1 VPRPRTRVE
10 SAPAAPR
17 RTKYT
22 LDTNIFLY
30 GFRDPDV
37 ASHLERFHQAHAP
50 FEQLSAVVA
59 HELLAGTRTPQAA
72 AALRRQLLGRF
83 ERAGRVFAPT
93 PAAWQQAG
101 LVLAALVQTEGLV
114 LADVRKSFTNDVVL
128 AVSCRER
135 GVTLVT
141 ANERD
146 FARIRRFVTGFNFVT
161 NFP

>member
-1 VPRPRTRVE
+1 MPRPRPPAQ

-17 RTKYT
+17 HTKYT

-30 GFRDPDV
+30 GFRDPEV
-37 ASHLERFHQAHAP
+37 AARLERFHQAHAP

-72 AALRRQLLGRF
+72 TALRRQLLARF

-101 LVLAALVQTEGLV
+101 LVLATMVQTDGLV
-114 LADVRKSFTNDVVL
+114 LADARKSFTNDVVL

-146 FARIRRFVTGFNFVT
+146 FVRIRRFVAGFAFVT
-161 NFP
+161 TLP

>member
-1 VPRPRTRVE
+1 VPRQPARAE
-10 SAPAAPR
+10 STQPAPR
-17 RTKYT
+17 RTKYA

-30 GFRDPDV
+30 GFRDPAV
-37 ASHLERFHQAHAP
+37 AARLEGFHQAHAP

-72 AALRRQLLGRF
+72 ANLRRQLLGRF

-101 LVLAALVQTEGLV
+101 LVLAAMVQTEGLV
-114 LADVRKSFTNDVVL
+114 LADMRKSFTNDVVL

-135 GVTLVT
+135 GVTLIT

-146 FARIRRFVTGFNFVT
+146 FTRIRRFVAGFTFVT
-161 NFP
+161 TLP